1 MLTVVSADAVLE
13 GVSNDMCAASNQVPG
28 SSLSTA
34 FTTLNITGPG
44 IASVGVGSIVD
55 IQVPSLIP
63 AWLDSQRDFGTF
75 GDGLVD
81 DTVALQNAI
90 QASGAQ
96 RRPLIIPAGSYKI
109 TTQIL
114 VPSNAVIFGYGAVLL
129 NFVDVIPEESYL
141 GVALVVSSERADSPV
156 TEVKIYGIEI
166 DGRRSSQT
174 VGKAGFKV
182 QGNVRNLLVKDCHFH
197 DNSTD
202 GWLMIRSSLGDDLI
216 PEHCVFEDVVCL
228 NNSRQGASISVGRHI
243 VVRGGDYS
251 QTGGE
256 LPSAGIDIE
265 PDVPGTACENIIIQG
280 VRFADNAGNGLL
292 FDYVGDGT
300 SPIRNVRVSD
310 CEMSNN
316 GFSGVTIRAA
326 EGVSLRNCLIEGN
339 LDSGI
344 ELNTYEGSPLLD
356 IQVQDGRI
364 SGNGAGGIFGVLDND
379 VISGKS
385 WKFTNIAIYDNG
397 FTDPDQ
403 FHGMQFQGSIDD
415 VQVVGCTVQN
425 RTTTYQSYGLVTGEG
440 VTRLRAD
447 LNNFSEN
454 ATGAVVLI
462 DDETTRRYGPS
473 NNE

>member
-1 MLTVVSADAVLE
+1 
-13 GVSNDMCAASNQVPG
+13 MCAASQQVSG
-28 SSLSTA
+28 SSQSETV
-34 FTTLNITGPG
+34 TTLNIIGPAS
-44 IASVGVGSIVD
+44 ASVGLGSRID
-55 IQVPSLIP
+55 IQIPSFNQT
-63 AWLDSQRDFGTF
+63 WLDAERDFGTV
-75 GDGLVD
+75 GDGVAD
-81 DTVALQNAI
+81 DTIALNSAI

-109 TTQIL
+109 STQML

-129 NFVDVIPEESYL
+129 NYTDVVPEESYL

-156 TEVKIYGIEI
+156 TDVKIYGIEI
-166 DGRRSSQT
+166 DGRRASQT
-174 VGKAGFKV
+174 VGKAGLKV
-182 QGNVRNLLVKDCHFH
+182 QGNVRNLLVKDCYFH

-243 VVRGGDYS
+243 VIRGGDYS

-256 LPSAGIDIE
+256 PPSAGIDIE
-265 PDVPGTACENIIIQG
+265 PDVPGTACENILIQG
-280 VRFADNAGNGLL
+280 VRFADNAGAGLL
-292 FDYVGDGT
+292 FDYVGAGV

-310 CEMSNN
+310 CQMSGN

-326 EGVSLRNCLIEGN
+326 EGVSLRNCLIDNN

-344 ELNTYEGSPLLD
+344 ELNTYEQSPLID

-364 SGNGAGGIFGVLDND
+364 YNNGSGGVFGVLNND
-379 VISGKS
+379 ATSGKS
-385 WKFTNIAIYDNG
+385 WKFLNMAVFDNG
-397 FTDPDQ
+397 YTDSDQ
-403 FHGMQFQGSIDD
+403 FHGMQFQGVIDD
-415 VQVVGCTVQN
+415 IQVIGCTVQN
-425 RTTTYQSYGLVTGEG
+425 RTTENQAYGLVTGEG

-454 ATGAVVLI
+454 AQGSVSLL
-462 DDETTRRYGPS
+462 DDFETRRYGSS